1 MKKFKVKSLQLKR
14 LELDIQNS
22 INQFNLN
29 KEDNKLVRL
38 FFKKE
43 NSINEE
49 GIMFSTCDTS
59 EKKTSNQEIEII
71 SPRYFSK
78 EQNISLY
85 NKSKR
90 KNNIEQ
96 KLALKKQ
103 EEIKD
108 ITNTIQDYFED
119 EIKALINK
127 KMRSLKG
134 DLKPIEKPRE
144 EDGSLFTLIVSCG
157 SRRKEEKFEEKA
169 EKTDKKENNE
179 DNSSCLIF

>member
-1 MKKFKVKSLQLKR
+1 
-14 LELDIQNS
+14 
-22 INQFNLN
+22 
-29 KEDNKLVRL
+29 
-38 FFKKE
+38 
-43 NSINEE
+43 
-49 GIMFSTCDTS
+49 MFSTCDTS
-59 EKKTSNQEIEII
+59 EKKTSNQEKEIY
-71 SPRYFSK
+71 SPRFLSK
-78 EQNISLY
+78 EQKVSLY
-85 NKSKR
+85 NKSKE
-90 KNNIEQ
+90 NNKIEQ

-103 EEIKD
+103 EEIKE
-108 ITNTIQDYFED
+108 ITNTLKDYFED

-127 KMRSLKG
+127 KMRSLKT